1 MQWTLYL
8 IGSFGYAL
16 LYTTLLNMHIYRYD
30 PGDPNPY
37 GWPILASSALVGM
50 SALVGR
56 LFNPL
61 SSIVTGYLSDQS
73 RSRWGRRRPY
83 MAIALLPMLAG
94 FCLVF
99 TPPLPY
105 LSALNALYLA
115 VMLIVFFVSFSA
127 YMTPYLALMPEI
139 ARTNEQRVQLST
151 LIAMFNLMGNAI
163 GLIAAPWLVERLGFI
178 NMALILSAIAF
189 VSLVTPLAIKE
200 DPKLPIPKRLPFWS
214 SLQIVA
220 QNPAFRPYI
229 ASQLPLWL
237 TINIIYL
244 CSNYLVVALLHR
256 EIGFGTVVNGAVLG
270 GTILGFV
277 PANLLTK
284 HWGKKTALQIIMIYL
299 SCNLLA
305 LGIWPL
311 GARDNLGMCLMLLT
325 LFGIGLSGL
334 FMLPNAML
342 ADIIDEDTKQTK
354 VQRGAIYFGI
364 QAMVITLSSG
374 LASLLVGAILMLG
387 KTPVQSLGV
396 QLVYP
401 MAGLFALGAAWILAF
416 YPLKD

>member
-1 MQWTLYL
+1 MQWILYL

-37 GWPILASSALVGM
+37 GWPILASSALVGVA
-50 SALVGR
+50 ALVGR

-73 RSRWGRRRPY
+73 RSRWGRRRPF

-94 FCLVF
+94 FVFVF

-105 LSALNALYLA
+105 VSSWNALYLA
-115 VMLIVFFVSFSA
+115 LMLIVFFVSFSA
-127 YMTPYLALMPEI
+127 YMTPYLALLPEI
-139 ARTNEQRVQLST
+139 ARNNEQRVKLST
-151 LIAMFNLMGNAI
+151 LIAMFNLLGNAM
-163 GLIAAPWLVERLGFI
+163 GLIAAPWLVERVGFM
-178 NMALILSAIAF
+178 NMALMLGAIAF
-189 VSLVTPLAIKE
+189 VALITPLAIKE
-200 DPKLPIPKRLPFWS
+200 DPKLPSPKHLPLWN
-214 SLQIVA
+214 SLQIIA

-229 ASQLPLWL
+229 ASQLPMWI

-256 EIGFGTVVNGAVLG
+256 QIGYGTVVNGAVLA

-277 PANLLTK
+277 PANLIVK
-284 HWGKKTALQIIMIYL
+284 RWGKKAALQIITIYL
-299 SCNLLA
+299 GCNLIA
-305 LGIWPL
+305 IGIWPL
-311 GARDNLGMCLMLLT
+311 WARDNVALCLTLLT
-325 LFGIGLSGL
+325 LFGMGLSGL

-354 VQRGAIYFGI
+354 AQRGAIYFGI
-364 QAMVITLSSG
+364 QAMVIAVSSG
-374 LASLLVGAILMLG
+374 VASLLAGAILMLG
-387 KTPVQSLGV
+387 KTPVQPLGT

-401 MAGLFALGAAWILAF
+401 VAGLFAFGAAWILSF
-416 YPLKD
+416 YPLEK